1 MYLFSLSLRK
11 TNLSNLYGLRFIAAV
26 IVLLGHGWQN
36 LHQINISVPDWPLFQ
51 KGSIAVLFF
60 FTLSG
65 FLLAYL
71 AQVRPVFNAKSF
83 LTSRFVRIVPLYYL
97 VVLAGFFIL
106 VKVLPAITGENY
118 LHFSLING
126 LPYYLFFVPNL
137 AILSLPEPFGGL
149 YNLWSIGSE
158 MQFYLIFPL
167 VILFVSKPKKRQ
179 AAFLFLTLLWCG
191 VHEFALDHPDR
202 IWARFLD
209 TIPFEYMF
217 CGAFWGILLANGNN
231 DFFRQPRWF
240 YTGMIGTTLLSLLL
254 LTTTALDSHF
264 SLHWWLPWIWG
275 ILLFVFAQRPVLFL
289 QTRPMVVGGIIS
301 YGIYLLHPW
310 ISFPLRWLFLKIP
323 FVANYSWTIYLLL
336 LGILSWVFAWFIYR
350 YYEQPLKTR
359 FVSNQN
365 RL

>member
-1 MYLFSLSLRK
+1 VALTSGTVLP
-11 TNLSNLYGLRFIAAV
+11 NLYGLRFLAAMV
-26 IVLLGHGWQN
+26 VLLGHGWQN
-36 LHQINISVPDWPLFQ
+36 LHQINVLVPDWPLFQ

-71 AQVRPVFNAKSF
+71 AQINPDGFNIKSF
-83 LTSRFVRIVPLYYL
+83 ITRRLVRIVPLYYL
-97 VVLAGFFIL
+97 VVIAGFL
-106 VKVLPAITGENY
+106 VLLLIFPAFTGEKY
-118 LHFSLING
+118 LHFSLLDG

-158 MQFYLIFPL
+158 MQFYLMFP
-167 VILFVSKPKKRQ
+167 VIIMLFSRAKMRLGF
-179 AAFLFLTLLWCG
+179 FLSLTLLWCCL
-191 VHEFALDHPDR
+191 HEFALNYPDPL
-202 IWARFLD
+202 WARFLD

-217 CGAFWGILLANGNN
+217 CGAFWGILLATGDKLFN
-231 DFFRQPRWF
+231 RPSRWL
-240 YTGMIGTTLLSLLL
+240 YPGMIVTSILSFLLITTTTLDTLSG
-254 LTTTALDSHF
+254 
-264 SLHWWLPWIWG
+264 LHWWLPWIWG
-275 ILLFVFAQRPVLFL
+275 LLLYFYAQRPIRFL
-289 QTRPMVVGGIIS
+289 QARPIVVGGIVS

-310 ISFPLRWLFLKIP
+310 ISFPLRWLFLKIS
-323 FVANYSWTIYLLL
+323 FVASYSWTIYLLL